1 SALLGCRRE
10 GSFSNLETTQRPR
23 ITEGP
28 LGVPKTKRHQKV
40 SRKDSS
46 RVQKSSMTSWPNNL
60 PSGKHRF
67 GIEVQHDKARSL
79 PSVSQRRS
87 CLPRLTARR
96 NRPNA
101 LRDWQQR
108 GEIKTFP

>member
-1 SALLGCRRE
+1 
-10 GSFSNLETTQRPR
+10 
-23 ITEGP
+23 
-28 LGVPKTKRHQKV
+28 
-40 SRKDSS
+40 
-46 RVQKSSMTSWPNNL
+46 MTSWPNYL

-67 GIEVQHDKARSL
+67 GIEVQHDERDHCPL
-79 PSVSQRRS
+79 RRIADS

-108 GEIKTFP
+108 GEIKTFPERFTPSIKFSTILDRISAHMCVIFRIAKKSLSVQRE